1 MKKLNKSTF
10 HLKHFWSN
18 VADPDAGSGA
28 LLTPG
33 SNPVYGEISA
43 LFVVA
48 VYGIRDPKPVSGM

>member
-10 HLKHFWSN
+10 HLKHFWSK

-33 SNPVYGEISA
+33 SNPVYGKISNNF
-43 LFVVA
+43 LRKKILLSI
-48 VYGIRDPKPVSGM
+48 G